1 MSVPRARS
9 MVLVTHYFPAHG
21 GGIEIVANQIATRLA
36 QSGAWTIAWF
46 ASDVDPEPDVVP
58 GVMTT
63 AARSWNAVERRT
75 GLPFPLWSIGSLRAL
90 WAAVRDSDLVHVHDY
105 LYMGNL
111 TAIIAGWRWRKPVV
125 VTQHIGLIPFASRI
139 KRFTL
144 ELLNRTIG
152 ALFLRHVQQVV
163 FISEAV
169 RTYFEARVAFTRRP
183 AYLPNGV
190 DGGLFHPATPVERQ
204 QLRQE
209 LGLPQLGPVLLF
221 VGRFVEKKGV
231 HIVAKLARQH
241 PTHAWIVAGHGP
253 LESVWSGLENVRV
266 LSGRS
271 GATLAPLYQ
280 VADLL
285 VLPSIGEG
293 FPLVV
298 QESMACGT
306 PVMISESTA
315 AGCPLGESLFFAEPV
330 DATEGTVAQWSMRL
344 NQILECGEELG
355 KRRAVAAQFSRE
367 HWSWERTTAVYDGL
381 FQALVRARSRREMG
395 EGEYPT

>member
-1 MSVPRARS
+1 MSVPLARS

-36 QSGAWTIAWF
+36 GSGAWTIAWF

-58 GVMTT
+58 GLMTT

-90 WAAVRDSDLVHVHDY
+90 WVAVRDADLVHVHDY
-105 LYMGNL
+105 LYLGNL
-111 TAIIAGWRWRKPVV
+111 AAIIAGWRWGKPVV

-139 KRFTL
+139 KRLTL

-152 ALFLRHVQQVV
+152 PLFLRHVHQVV

-169 RTYFEARVAFTRRP
+169 RTYFEARVTFTRRP

-190 DGGLFHPATPVERQ
+190 DGALFHPATPAAR
-204 QLRQE
+204 
-209 LGLPQLGPVLLF
+209 LPVPSESLVYPRHGPVLLF

-231 HIVAKLARQH
+231 HIVAELARRH
-241 PTHAWIVAGHGP
+241 PTHAWILAGHGP
-253 LESVWSGLENVRV
+253 LEWVWSGLGNVRV

-306 PVMISESTA
+306 PVMINESTA
-315 AGCPLGESLFFAEPV
+315 AGCPMGDSLFFAEPV
-330 DATEGTVAQWSMRL
+330 DSTEGTVVRWSTSL
-344 NQILECGEELG
+344 NRILEHGEELA
-355 KRRAVAAQFSRE
+355 RRRTSVAEFSRE
-367 HWSWERTTAVYDGL
+367 QWSWDRTAGEYEAL
-381 FQALVRARSRREMG
+381 FYALVRADRGGGDS
-395 EGEYPT
+395 

>member
-1 MSVPRARS
+1 MSVSSARS

-36 QSGAWTIAWF
+36 GSGAWTIAWF
-46 ASDVDPEPDVVP
+46 ASDVDPGPDVVP
-58 GVMTT
+58 GLMTT

-90 WAAVRDSDLVHVHDY
+90 WVAVRDADLVHVHDY
-105 LYMGNL
+105 LYLGNL
-111 TAIIAGWRWRKPVV
+111 AAIIAGWRWGKPVV

-139 KRFTL
+139 KRLTL

-152 ALFLRHVQQVV
+152 ALFLRHVHQVV

-169 RTYFEARVAFTRRP
+169 RTYFEARVTFTRRP

-190 DGGLFHPATPVERQ
+190 DGALFHPVTPAERQ

-209 LGLPQLGPVLLF
+209 LGLPRHGPVLLF

-231 HIVAKLARQH
+231 HIVAELARRN
-241 PTHAWIVAGHGP
+241 PTHAWMVAGQGP
-253 LESVWSGLENVRV
+253 LEGVWSGLVNVRV

-280 VADLL
+280 AADLL

-298 QESMACGT
+298 QESMASGT

-315 AGCPLGESLFFAEPV
+315 AGCPSGESLFFAQPV
-330 DATEGTVAQWSMRL
+330 DATESTVAHWSKRL
-344 NQILECGEELG
+344 SQILESGEELG
-355 KRRAVAAQFSRE
+355 TRRAAVAQFSRE
-367 HWSWERTTAVYDGL
+367 HWSWERTTGGYDGL
-381 FQALVRARSRREMG
+381 FQALVRGRSRG
-395 EGEYPT
+395 GDG